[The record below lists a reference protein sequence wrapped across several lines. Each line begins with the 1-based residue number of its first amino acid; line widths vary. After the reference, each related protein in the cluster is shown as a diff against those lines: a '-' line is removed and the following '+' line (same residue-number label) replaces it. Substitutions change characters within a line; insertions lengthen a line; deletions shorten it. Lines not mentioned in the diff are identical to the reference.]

1 MASSYQPS
9 DSKVQQKIDLAP
21 EQRAREALEDFFSGN
36 TASKIQTS
44 LMFVCKTA
52 TVHNLHPAKGHSTD
66 EGMVLL
72 SNIRLN
78 QLAIGVP
85 FAGLLSV
92 LDITFITYRNNSKAG
107 VHCQFGVKWF
117 SSHFPVERCAE
128 MELVLTCSSTSY
140 FNGSFAYVGVNAV
153 YAVLNF
159 VPDGLY
165 RTVCTGR
172 FVPDGLYRTVCTG
185 RFVPD
190 GLYRTTVRYKLL
202 VTIAQ
207 KLILLNQ
214 QPREFIAPSRSCVV
228 CVDRLHHAR
237 DNQDQQRLDQEEEKN
252 GEAKNDAVNSGIKLT
267 DSEIVEEAE
276 DITAEKKT
284 PIPIP
289 SNVNLQKERHVKLVM
304 QWSRGWT
311 HPQQRQP
318 AKGKARKL
326 SKRGWTHPQ
335 KLQPAKGKG
344 SPPVLHIRRSRRSL
358 HKTCHAVV

>member
-1 MASSYQPS
+1 MNEVLG
-9 DSKVQQKIDLAP
+9 DVQSI
-21 EQRAREALEDFFSGN
+21 
-36 TASKIQTS
+36 
-44 LMFVCKTA
+44 LMFLQDLYVR
-52 TVHNLHPAKGHSTD
+52 
-66 EGMVLL
+66 E
-72 SNIRLN
+72 
-78 QLAIGVP
+78 
-85 FAGLLSV
+85 
-92 LDITFITYRNNSKAG
+92 
-107 VHCQFGVKWF
+107 
-117 SSHFPVERCAE
+117 
-128 MELVLTCSSTSY
+128 
-140 FNGSFAYVGVNAV
+140 NGS
-153 YAVLNF
+153 LE
-159 VPDGLY
+159 P
-165 RTVCTGR
+165 
-172 FVPDGLYRTVCTG
+172 
-185 RFVPD
+185 
-190 GLYRTTVRYKLL
+190 LL
-202 VTIAQ
+202 IPMDCQ
-207 KLILLNQ
+207 
-214 QPREFIAPSRSCVV
+214 RSCVV